1 MTPKRIWIFRKTKLC
16 GSGRVRRRAHGRAR
30 LSIQG
35 KWVNRMGV
43 KKDSAEKFVR
53 RVASKIS
60 NRKAMIKIPN
70 NIFPNGI
77 EDSGEL
83 VNAFIAAVLKKNK
96 DEAIP
101 AIKAKWT

>member
-1 MTPKRIWIFRKTKLC
+1 
-16 GSGRVRRRAHGRAR
+16 
-30 LSIQG
+30 
-35 KWVNRMGV
+35 
-43 KKDSAEKFVR
+43 
-53 RVASKIS
+53 
-60 NRKAMIKIPN
+60 MIKIPN